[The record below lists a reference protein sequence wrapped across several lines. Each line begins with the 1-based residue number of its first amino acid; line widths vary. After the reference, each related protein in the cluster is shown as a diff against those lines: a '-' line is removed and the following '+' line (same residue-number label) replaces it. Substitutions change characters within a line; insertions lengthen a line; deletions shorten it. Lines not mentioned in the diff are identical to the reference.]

1 MQKQKRIGQILAG
14 KFSYEN
20 GSLEFSCTKIE
31 FSIKKGESYEGSFQI
46 RGQAGTFV
54 DGTVFS
60 SDWRMEC
67 LTGEFTGSNAEI
79 SFRFHGENLEEGD
92 VVKGTFD
99 IVSNQGEY
107 YLPFVVS
114 VEYALPES
122 SVGSIR
128 NLFHFANLAK
138 SSWKEAVRLF
148 YSPEF
153 KGIFNGSDG
162 AYAEDYRALSCRT
175 GQEQAVEEF
184 LILANKKLK
193 VEYIAEPGELVLELG
208 DDGTAELELDIV
220 RDGWGFTELF
230 VECRGGFFHTGKEI
244 LTEEDFPD
252 NRCRLPVYFDGS
264 ACHLGNNFGQICLSN
279 AYVTLNI
286 PVTLCRKGDSWICEG
301 DIRKKKCILQLM
313 KFYQDFR
320 LRKIGTSAWLKETG
334 SLVEQ
339 LTAVDENDI
348 SFRLF
353 QAQVLITE
361 ERYKEANWILDYVS
375 GRFENGEGDD
385 TLLAYYLYL
394 TTLVHGDEEYVDKVA
409 GDVEH
414 IFRRD
419 SSNWRVAWLLLYL
432 SRDYRKSEKD
442 RWGLLEKLFF
452 RGCTSPVL
460 YIEALALVNA
470 NPSLLRKLEG
480 FERQVVAYGARQG
493 ALKRETVD
501 QVVYLTGRLKEYSEL
516 LFRSLA
522 KLYRKKKDT
531 RLLQE
536 ICTLLVRGGRTGK
549 EYLEWYRAGVEHQLR
564 IANLYEYFFLSL
576 DLERTEEIPRIVLK
590 YFSYQNSM
598 DYTHSAYLYD
608 YICQYRD
615 RLGDVYEAY
624 RMKMECFVEEQV
636 RKEHIDRHLAN
647 LYSRLLRADMVDGQT
662 CAPLSRLLFA
672 HLVKVEDERL
682 RKVYVYHPGNLY
694 PAEYV
699 LTDGKAWIAL
709 YGSKYTI
716 LFEDG
721 QGNLFGRN
729 VEYDMEK
736 LMIPGKF
743 LRWLQPFEN
752 VDPQLELYLCE
763 NDSVCREEPGERVR
777 RALRVT
783 ASEYAVRSVKKELY
797 LRILEYYYEAD
808 DMEALDG
815 YLQVIPPEELTG
827 EEKDRVFKY
836 MVLRGNYPLAE
847 QWMQAYGPYF
857 IDAKILV
864 RLLRVLI
871 EQGGMEENPLF
882 TVSAMYAFQRG
893 KYDGT
898 VLEYLGRYYQGMTR
912 NLRDIWKA
920 SRDFGLDCYDLSEK
934 ILVQMLYSGA
944 FVGERMEIF
953 LYYVSQGARE
963 EVEEAFLSQCAYD
976 CFVRE
981 RVMER
986 EVFREI
992 RYMKARGEA
1001 VQKVCKLA
1009 YLKYFSENREEMDQ
1023 EAAATA
1029 QILLQELMAEG
1040 IYMEFFRK
1048 FRECRA
1054 AQQELAD
1061 RTIIEYRTDPRAR
1074 ACIHYTVLDENGESE
1089 GYRTEY
1095 MRDVY
1100 GGVFVKDFVLFFG
1113 ESLQY
1118 YITEEK
1124 DGKAQL
1130 TESATIQ
1137 KSDAG
1142 AVEEDSRYRLLN
1154 DIVMARSMQDYD
1166 TMDNLLGEYYRRDF
1180 MNSRLFTLK

>member
-1 MQKQKRIGQILAG
+1 MQKQKRIDQILAG
-14 KFSYEN
+14 NFSYEN
-20 GSLEFSCTKIE
+20 GSLDFSCAKIE
-31 FSIKKGESYEGSFQI
+31 FSIGKGEVYEGAFQI
-46 RGQAGTFV
+46 RAQAGTFA
-54 DGTVFS
+54 DGTVVS

-67 LTGEFTGSNAEI
+67 LTGEFTGSNEEI

-99 IVSNQGEY
+99 IISNQGEY

-122 SVGSIR
+122 SIGSIR

-138 SSWKEAVRLF
+138 SSWKEAVRVF

-153 KGIFNGSDG
+153 RGVFNGSDAVYG
-162 AYAEDYRALSCRT
+162 EDYRALSACP

-184 LILANKKLK
+184 LIQANKKLK
-193 VEYIAEPGELVLELG
+193 VEYIAEAGELSLELG
-208 DDGTAELELDIV
+208 DDRVIGQELDII
-220 RDGWGFTELF
+220 RDGWGFTQLF
-230 VECRGGFFHTGKEI
+230 VECRGDFFYTEKEV

-252 NRCRLPVYFDGS
+252 NRCSLRVYVDGG
-264 ACHLGNNFGQICLSN
+264 ACHGGNNFGQICLSN

-286 PVTLCRKGDSWICEG
+286 PVTVRRMRNPRFGGQEIQ
-301 DIRKKKCILQLM
+301 KKKCMLQLM
-313 KFYQDFR
+313 KFYQEFR

-339 LTAVDENDI
+339 LVAMDENDI

-353 QAQVLITE
+353 QAQLLITE

-375 GRFENGEGDD
+375 GLFENGEAED

-394 TTLVHGDEEYVDKVA
+394 TTLIHGDEAYVDKVA
-409 GDVEH
+409 EDVEH

-432 SRDYRKSEKD
+432 SRDYRKSERD
-442 RWGLLEKLFF
+442 RWALLEKLYF

-460 YIEALALVNA
+460 YIEALALMNA

-480 FERQVVAYGARQG
+480 FERQVLAYGARKG
-493 ALKRETVD
+493 NLKRETVEHML
-501 QVVYLTGRLKEYSEL
+501 YLTGRMKEYSEL
-516 LFRSLA
+516 LFKTLA
-522 KLYRKKKDT
+522 RLYGKRKDV

-536 ICTLLVRGGRTGK
+536 ICALLVRGGRTGSQW
-549 EYLEWYRAGVEHQLR
+549 LEWYRAGVEHQLR
-564 IANLYEYFFLSL
+564 IANLYEYFFMSL
-576 DLERTEEIPRIVLK
+576 DLDRMEEIPKIVLK

-608 YICQYRD
+608 YILQRRD
-615 RLGDVYEAY
+615 RIGDVYEAY
-624 RMKMECFVEEQV
+624 RMKIECFVEEQI

-647 LYSRLLRADMVDGQT
+647 LYSRLLRADMVDEQT
-662 CAPLSRLLFA
+662 SAPLSRLLFA
-672 HLVKVEDERL
+672 HLIQVEDERL
-682 RKVYVYHPGNLY
+682 RKVYVYQQGNEHPT
-694 PAEYV
+694 EYM
-699 LTDGKAWIAL
+699 LTEKQTWISL

-716 LFEDG
+716 VFEDA
-721 QGNLFGRN
+721 QGCRFGKN
-729 VEYDMEK
+729 VEYTMEK

-763 NDSVCREEPGERVR
+763 NESVCREEPGERVR
-777 RALRVT
+777 RALRVA
-783 ASEYAVRSVKKELY
+783 ASGYVGRSVRKELY
-797 LRILEYYYEAD
+797 LRILQYYYDAD
-808 DMEALDG
+808 DMEALDE
-815 YLQVIPPEELTG
+815 YLEIIPAEELSP
-827 EEKDRVFKY
+827 EEKDSVFKY
-836 MVLRGNYPLAE
+836 MVLRGNYRLAE
-847 QWMQAYGPYF
+847 EWLQAYGPYF

-864 RLLRVLI
+864 RLVRALI
-871 EQGGMEENPLF
+871 EQNGMEENALY
-882 TVSAMYAFQRG
+882 TVAAMYAFQKG
-893 KYDGT
+893 KYDNT

-920 SRDFGLDCYDLSEK
+920 SRAFGMECYDLSEK
-934 ILVQMLYSGA
+934 ILIQMLYSGA

-992 RYMKARGEA
+992 RHMKTRGES

-1009 YLKYFSENREEMDQ
+1009 FLKYFSENRHEMD
-1023 EAAATA
+1023 EETFRTA
-1029 QILLQELMAEG
+1029 EVLLQELMAEG
-1040 IYMEFFRK
+1040 IYLDFFRT

-1054 AQQELAD
+1054 AQQDLAD

-1074 ACIHYTVLDENGESE
+1074 ACIHYTILDENGESD
-1089 GYRTEY
+1089 GYRSEY

-1124 DGKAQL
+1124 DGNAEL

-1137 KSDAG
+1137 KSEAG
-1142 AVEEDSRYRLLN
+1142 AAEEDSRYRLLN
-1154 DIVMARSMQDYD
+1154 DIAMAGSLQDFD
-1166 TMDNLLGEYYRRDF
+1166 TMDDLLEEYYRRDF
-1180 MNSRLFTLK
+1180 MNSRLFALK